1 MSCEDI
7 PSLLDLQ
14 KVKKHADDFGR
25 LMGTGEGDSTNE
37 VTGQVRPTYNK
48 AMKNL
53 GFKPGFG
60 DFTTGFTV
68 MPGERDVAWYD
79 QVSKNWYSYLG
90 VIPIEGYAV
99 PRTTNPVSS
108 SLWKPVTDQTLREEL
123 ASTHG
128 ASLSG
133 TTSGGTVQESIDG
146 ILSLIPSSVSAHNQ
160 DASAHPQ
167 LSAFITAEANRA
179 KQAADAA
186 FVNADVYP
194 DIATGRAAVADGE
207 QFQVVA
213 GDEVVR
219 YRRDSASTQTEVA
232 RYPSTKY
239 VADGKVGVFDRISPN
254 LYDLYRYSDLTA
266 LERRAFSVIR
276 RLDITGSDEL
286 FRISL
291 VISGGQITK
300 FVLINADSTFFMSML
315 GDAGGSYSVFDR
327 VYHFEAS
334 QPLPNGNIFKVS
346 ALLDIRD
353 SPDFIYD
360 SSRPASYFINRSTG
374 DKQFPNRYV
383 GKFPTAIQNSFISV
397 GFDDMRV
404 KLTTDTM
411 LMRFYVSE
419 PTVLGS
425 VVLYVENVP
434 SVQPSYVECAIYE
447 PDAGFGTTPIFAQ
460 SGSHQITKAGIMRL
474 PLENKVL
481 QPGTYAIGFKT
492 NALDCFTTV
501 QGVYAHRAYDGPGK
515 IKQTSIALDNPGT
528 RYPRFPSFHLCEMGD
543 AVSPRKPA
551 NWEVKY
557 EPEYNFVGQRGNA
570 NLYLR
575 AEGHTGAR
583 TLRFYES
590 TDGGITKTALHNN
603 DLDETQYAALGEVLH
618 AVGHY
623 PGDVPTLYYATMKG
637 MVVKVQILAG
647 VATLTDITPPNKSA
661 SLSAMPVSSYAPLV
675 MWKGFLFWGEYQEP
689 DRPRI
694 HKMDL
699 DTGIW
704 YTSIEKPLS
713 GPNGA
718 KHVHFLYPSP
728 TNTNVLWAVW
738 GDASN
743 GGGQGINRLEITASK
758 ASVGPDPWQQ
768 WTTGLHDKNKTT
780 LPYPTGLLE
789 IWEGSTGLIGK
800 NESIL
805 IGAGDQ
811 PPTHLVF
818 CKTDSGTAG
827 NHLVQPLNFKRET
840 APNTETCHWL
850 AIDEHKTIYYM
861 TVESRPEMS
870 FYASPYPYNRT
881 FRISKYW
888 QQALSGPIAYSNGYI
903 QTRNYRFPS
912 IQFKNHLDVTDIS
925 KVPYVGEATSG
936 NIVERFNQL
945 LDNLRGSNI
954 LQHYRERGNDK
965 DGSGWAGDDGEFENW
980 N

>member
-1 MSCEDI
+1 MSTRYNTGNPIESTDVR
-7 PSLLDLQ
+7 DLFDNA
-14 KVKKHADDFGR
+14 KNMDLAVNAEADTFQDR
-25 LMGTGEGDSTNE
+25 LGLSRLTWAGIEKAGTGN
-37 VTGQVRPTYNK
+37 P
-48 AMKNL
+48 A
-53 GFKPGFG
+53 
-60 DFTTGFTV
+60 
-68 MPGERDVAWYD
+68 
-79 QVSKNWYSYLG
+79 
-90 VIPIEGYAV
+90 IAV
-99 PRTTNPVSS
+99 DAAARA
-108 SLWKPVTDQTLREEL
+108 E
-123 ASTHG
+123 A
-128 ASLSG
+128 AA
-133 TTSGGTVQESIDG
+133 
-146 ILSLIPSSVSAHNQ
+146 SSVEQNAEQIAQ
-160 DASAHPQ
+160 DAAQ
-167 LSAFITAEANRA
+167 
-179 KQAADAA
+179 QAASAVIAGVDGRVAVAQSAADRAETARDAA

-194 DIATGRAAVADGE
+194 DIATGRAAVANGE

-254 LYDLYRYSDLTA
+254 LHDLYRYSDLTA
-266 LERRAFSVIR
+266 LERRAFKVIR
-276 RLDITGSDEL
+276 RLDITGSDDL

-300 FVLINADSTFFMSML
+300 FVLINTDSTFFMNML
-315 GDAGGSYSVFDR
+315 NDAIGSRNISDG

-334 QPLPNGNIFKVS
+334 LPMPNGNIVKVS
-346 ALLDIRD
+346 ALLDIRE
-353 SPDFIYD
+353 SSDFIYD
-360 SSRPASYFINRSTG
+360 SAPYFTSRSTG
-374 DKQFPNRYV
+374 DKQFPHRHV
-383 GKFPTAIQNSFISV
+383 GRFPTAIQNSFMSV
-397 GFDDMRV
+397 GFDELRV
-404 KLTTDTM
+404 TLTTDTM
-411 LMRFYVSE
+411 MMPFYVSE

-447 PDAGFGTTPIFAQ
+447 PDGGFGTTPIFAQ

-481 QPGTYAIGFKT
+481 QPGNYAIGFKT

-501 QGVYAHRAYDGPGK
+501 QGVYANRAYDGPGK
-515 IKQTSIALDNPGT
+515 IQQTSIDLDNPGT
-528 RYPRFPSFHLCEMGD
+528 RYSRFPSFHLCEMGD

-551 NWEVKY
+551 NWEVRY
-557 EPEYNFVGQRGNA
+557 EPEYNFVGQRASNV

-575 AEGHTGAR
+575 AEGSAGSR
-583 TLRFYES
+583 SPLRFYES
-590 TDGGITKTALHNN
+590 TDGGVTKTALHNN

-618 AVGHY
+618 AVMHY
-623 PGDVPTLYYATMKG
+623 PRDVPTLYYATMKG
-637 MVVKVQILAG
+637 MIVKVQILAG

-661 SLSAMPVSSYAPLV
+661 SLSAMPVNSYAPLV

-718 KHVHFLYPSP
+718 RHVHFLYPSP
-728 TNTNVLWAVW
+728 VNPNVLWAVW

-768 WTTGLHDKNKTT
+768 WTTGLHDENKTT

-789 IWEGSTGLIGK
+789 IWEGRTGLIGK

-827 NHLVQPLNFKRET
+827 NHLIQPLNFKRET

-850 AIDEHKTIYYM
+850 TMDEHKTIYYM
-861 TVESRPEMS
+861 SLESRPQMS

-881 FRISKYW
+881 FRISKFW

-912 IQFKNHLDVTDIS
+912 IQFKNHLDVADIS

-965 DGSGWAGDDGEFENW
+965 DGSSWAGDGGEFENW

>member
-1 MSCEDI
+1 MSQLPLDKAVDRFQQNEERVDKFVNDPNGYTSSGGAPVESI
-7 PSLLDLQ
+7 PAFLARQ
-14 KVKKHADDFGR
+14 
-25 LMGTGEGDSTNE
+25 EQE
-37 VTGQVRPTYNK
+37 IEQ
-48 AMKNL
+48 
-53 GFKPGFG
+53 
-60 DFTTGFTV
+60 TTGTV
-68 MPGERDVAWYD
+68 AANLQASQGARSGAESARDA
-79 QVSKNWYSYLG
+79 
-90 VIPIEGYAV
+90 A
-99 PRTTNPVSS
+99 
-108 SLWKPVTDQTLREEL
+108 
-123 ASTHG
+123 
-128 ASLSG
+128 
-133 TTSGGTVQESIDG
+133 
-146 ILSLIPSSVSAHNQ
+146 
-160 DASAHPQ
+160 
-167 LSAFITAEANRA
+167 
-179 KQAADAA
+179 QAARDAA

-194 DIATGRAAVADGE
+194 DIATGLAAVANGE

-266 LERRAFSVIR
+266 LERRAFKVIR

-286 FRISL
+286 LRISL
-291 VISGGQITK
+291 VVSGGQITR
-300 FVLINADSTFFMSML
+300 FVLINAGSTFFMDML
-315 GDAGGSYSVFDR
+315 SDNIGSRNISDG

-334 QPLPNGNIFKVS
+334 QPQPGGNIVKAS

-353 SPDFIYD
+353 SSDFIYD
-360 SSRPASYFINRSTG
+360 SSRPSSYLVARSTG
-374 DKQFPNRYV
+374 DKQFPHRYV
-383 GKFPTAIQNSFISV
+383 GRFPVAIQNSFVSV
-397 GFDDMRV
+397 GFDEMRV
-404 KLTTDTM
+404 NLTSDTM
-411 LMRFYVSE
+411 MMRFYVSE

-434 SVQPSYVECAIYE
+434 SVQPSYVECAIYK
-447 PDAGFGTTPIFAQ
+447 PDGGLPTTPIFAQ

-481 QPGTYAIGFKT
+481 QPGNYAIGFKT
-492 NALDCFTTV
+492 NAPDCFTTV

-515 IKQTSIALDNPGT
+515 IKQTSINLDDPGT
-528 RYPRFPSFHLCEMGD
+528 RYARFPSFHLCEMRD
-543 AVSPRKPA
+543 AVAPSKPA
-551 NWEVKY
+551 NWEVRY
-557 EPEYNFVGQRGNA
+557 EPEYNFVGQRVSNV

-575 AEGHTGAR
+575 AEGSAGSR

-603 DLDETQYAALGEVLH
+603 DLDETQYAALGGVWH
-618 AVGHY
+618 AVMHY
-623 PGDVPTLYYATMKG
+623 PGDVPTLYYATTKG

-647 VATLTDITPPNKSA
+647 VATLTDITPPDKSA
-661 SLSAMPVSSYAPLV
+661 SLSGLPVSSYAPLV
-675 MWKGFLFWGEYQEP
+675 MWKGFLFWGEYQDP

-704 YTSIEKPLS
+704 STSIEKPRS

-718 KHVHFLYPSP
+718 RHVHFLYPSP
-728 TNTNVLWAVW
+728 SNPDVLWAVW

-758 ASVGPDPWQQ
+758 AEAGPDPWQQ
-768 WTTGLHDKNKTT
+768 WTTGLHDENKTT

-789 IWEGSTGLIGK
+789 IYEGITGLIGK

-811 PPTHLVF
+811 PPTHLTF
-818 CKTDSGTAG
+818 CRTQSALAG
-827 NHLVQPLNFKRET
+827 KHLLQPLNFKRET

-850 AIDEHKTIYYM
+850 TMDEHKTIYYM
-861 TVESRPEMS
+861 SLESRPQMS

-881 FRISKYW
+881 FRIAKFW

-912 IQFKNHLDVTDIS
+912 IQFKNRIDVTDIS
-925 KVPYVGEATSG
+925 KVPYVGEATSE
-936 NIVERFNQL
+936 NLVERFNQL

-954 LQHYRERGNDK
+954 LQHDRERGNDK
-965 DGSGWAGDDGEFENW
+965 DGSFWAGDGGEFENW